1 LAEEKERTEE
11 LEDKGK
17 IMKEDYERVEGE
29 LQDALLRAATAERG
43 LVLAQEEKDKVGAV
57 DPEVTAK
64 LSVAEMKVSILEE
77 QLVDLSKEKQKEI
90 SALKI
95 KVMEMEADD
104 VEGVL
109 GGMSLGGLSG
119 SSSLSSLARSL
130 KP

>member
-1 LAEEKERTEE
+1 MAEEKERTEE

-104 VEGVL
+104 MEVL

-130 KP
+130 RP

>member
-104 VEGVL
+104 MEVL

-130 KP
+130 RP